1 MLHTTGFLVWS
12 KIEWRQR
19 QKQMCELF
27 SQVFL
32 LNFDTFISQ
41 ALRTL
46 EYSIYSSC
54 GNTTVIS
61 ASCATFINTF
71 LLMNGDLFPVPLI
84 SVAFWLW
91 LMGNYLQK
99 GRSINRNLKYFFLGE
114 LLYLHGTFLFVF
126 AHFFHRGIRR
136 SFILEAVSQ
145 LSTSFVDGL
154 QKS

>member
-1 MLHTTGFLVWS
+1 
-12 KIEWRQR
+12 
-19 QKQMCELF
+19 MCELF

-46 EYSIYSSC
+46 EYSVYSSC

-84 SVAFWLW
+84 FCCILTVINGKL
-91 LMGNYLQK
+91 LTK
-99 GRSINRNLKYFFLGE
+99 GKE
-114 LLYLHGTFLFVF
+114 H
-126 AHFFHRGIRR
+126 
-136 SFILEAVSQ
+136 
-145 LSTSFVDGL
+145 
-154 QKS
+154 K